1 VSVKAERFAG
11 LLILSLLSIAG
22 WGAQA
27 SAAPLDDLV
36 AAARKEGA
44 INFHAPSAIGPEA
57 AQELGAAFN
66 KKYGLTIKMN
76 YLATKGFTPDVAR
89 VVSQSA
95 MGVAPEWDL
104 MVLTED
110 LHADLWRRGLLQ
122 SYDYR
127 SLGMD
132 ARAVQHDNHSVAIVH
147 GILLP
152 AYNNKAVAARDV
164 PGTWEDILDPKWKD
178 GKLGISDARYFALV
192 GAGPWGE
199 QKTTEFVKRLAQQKP
214 LLGRLAELYTRLQ
227 LGEIVVAP
235 MLPDNFIQRAKAT
248 GAPIIHAE
256 RVEPVLIL
264 PYNLGVLKGA
274 AHPNVAH
281 LFTNFMVTPEAQKIW
296 DKYSGQSSAFVPGT
310 RTFNFVKGK
319 QTVFMGGQNPALVER
334 LAAEYG
340 KILGFTK

>member
-1 VSVKAERFAG
+1 LATIVAC
-11 LLILSLLSIAG
+11 ITSICRA
-22 WGAQA
+22 W
-27 SAAPLDDLV
+27 AAPLEDLV
-36 AAARKEGA
+36 AAAKKEGA

-66 KKYGLTIKMN
+66 KKYGINVKMT
-76 YLATKGFTPDVAR
+76 YLATKGFSPDVAR

-95 MGVAPEWDL
+95 MGIAPEWDL

-110 LHADLWRRGLLQ
+110 LHADLSRRGLLLP
-122 SYDYR
+122 YDYR
-127 SLGMD
+127 ALGID
-132 ARAVQHDNHSVAIVH
+132 SRAVQHDNGSVAIVH

-152 AYNNKAVAARDV
+152 AYNSKAVAAKDV
-164 PGTWEDILDPKWKD
+164 PRTWEDLLDPKWKD

-192 GAGPWGE
+192 AAGPWGE
-199 QKTTEFVKRLAQQKP
+199 QKTTEFVMSLARQRP

-227 LGEIVVAP
+227 LGEIVLAP
-235 MLPDNFIQRAKAT
+235 MLPDSFVQRAKAT
-248 GAPIIHAE
+248 GTPIVHAE

-274 AHPNVAH
+274 AHPQVAH
-281 LFTNFMVTPEAQKIW
+281 LFTHFMTTPDAQTIW

-310 RTFNFVKGK
+310 RTQKFVSGK
-319 QTVFMGGQNPALVER
+319 RAVFMGGQDPVLVER
-334 LAAEYG
+334 LANEYG